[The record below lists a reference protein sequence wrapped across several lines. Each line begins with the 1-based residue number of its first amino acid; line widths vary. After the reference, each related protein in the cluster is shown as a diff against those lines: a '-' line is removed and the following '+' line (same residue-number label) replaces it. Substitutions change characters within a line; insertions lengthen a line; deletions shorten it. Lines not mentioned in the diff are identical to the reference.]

1 MGSSLTDSCQL
12 GRRLFL
18 YGLYKHCSIRPKN
31 NRERTTHHR
40 CRGPPPY
47 SDKVE
52 TGMIK
57 HCSIRPKNNRERTT
71 HHRCRG
77 PPPYSDKVETGM
89 IKHCSI
95 RPKNNRERTT
105 HHRCRGPPPYS
116 DKVETG
122 MIGFATHQLY
132 FKSPTQF
139 RNFAFCILHFALKK
153 HP

>member
-1 MGSSLTDSCQL
+1 
-12 GRRLFL
+12 
-18 YGLYKHCSIRPKN
+18 
-31 NRERTTHHR
+31 
-40 CRGPPPY
+40 
-47 SDKVE
+47 
-52 TGMIK
+52 
-57 HCSIRPKNNRERTT
+57 
-71 HHRCRG
+71 
-77 PPPYSDKVETGM
+77 PPYSDKVETGM